1 MFSSLETRIF
11 RTLNDIS
18 EEGNNIGQDNI
29 AILSFKPYNVLLNF
43 LERFNT
49 NEESFNLHIYDLIPE
64 KNRSKMTFLKVRN
77 VIQNTIDL

>member
-1 MFSSLETRIF
+1 LFSSLKTRIF

-49 NEESFNLHIYDLIPE
+49 NEVSFNLHIYDLISE
-64 KNRSKMTFLKVRN
+64 KNRSKMIFLKVRN
-77 VIQNTIDL
+77 FIQNTIDL